1 MLLIGAITLAPLAL
15 LPPMLQ
21 HLYGYSV
28 IDTGMVLAPRGAGVL
43 ITMFISSQFAGKI
56 DLRFVIAT
64 GMLIISYSL
73 WEMAH
78 WSLDVGPASIAATGF
93 LQDLGMGLVFMQH
106 NTLSFVHLDRRGR
119 TVATSLITLIRYI
132 GPYATLDRS
141 TTFP

>member
-1 MLLIGAITLAPLAL
+1 MAISARGVAGVHLATARRALFERALFGDRNLVAGMFFMLLIGAITLAPLAL

-78 WSLDVGPASIAATGF
+78 WSLDVGPRSEE
-93 LQDLGMGLVFMQH
+93 
-106 NTLSFVHLDRRGR
+106 NTSELH
-119 TVATSLITLIRYI
+119 SLI
-132 GPYATLDRS
+132 S
-141 TTFP
+141 

>member
-78 WSLDVGPASIAATGF
+78 WSLDVRSEEHTSE
-93 LQDLGMGLVFMQH
+93 LQSLMRISYAVFCLKK
-106 NTLSFVHLDRRGR
+106 NINKR
-119 TVATSLITLIRYI
+119 LIHH
-132 GPYATLDRS
+132 
-141 TTFP
+141 

>member
-21 HLYGYSV
+21 HLHGYSV

-64 GMLIISYSL
+64 GMLLISYSL
-73 WEMAH
+73 CEMAQDRKSKRLNSSH
-78 WSLDVGPASIAATGF
+78 KCASRMQSSD
-93 LQDLGMGLVFMQH
+93 LQ
-106 NTLSFVHLDRRGR
+106 TK
-119 TVATSLITLIRYI
+119 
-132 GPYATLDRS
+132 
-141 TTFP
+141 